1 MVENYS
7 NDYDVKCKLDACKT
21 YPAITD
27 SERGEIVCG
36 GCGLIL
42 VQNLADASYENNGYT
57 QEDFMKQTRTGPAT
71 SLTMFDKG
79 LSTIIG
85 NNKDSSGNALSS
97 KTKYEFNRLRTWDQR
112 SKSRKT
118 ATLSKAFTLL
128 HSMKTKLGIPDN
140 VVESA
145 AYIYRKTVSAKLT
158 RGRTMTSLISA
169 SLYAACRENNI
180 PRTLDDIADAGN
192 VERRI
197 LSRDLRTII
206 KRLGLNLNQYDT
218 SSFIS
223 KISNNMNLKEKT
235 KRGAFEIL
243 KRCEEK
249 KITAGKHPVAQAA
262 ASLYISCII
271 NGEKISQK
279 KFSLEAGVSDVTI
292 RNRAML
298 IKKTLKLDE

>member
-1 MVENYS
+1 MVVNS
-7 NDYDVKCKLDACKT
+7 SSDYDVKCQLDTCKT

-42 VQNLADASYENNGYT
+42 VQNMPDTSYEANGYT
-57 QEDFMKQTRTGPAT
+57 QEDFMKQTRTGPAI
-71 SLTMFDKG
+71 SLTMHDKG
-79 LSTIIG
+79 LSTVIG
-85 NNKDSSGNALSS
+85 TNKDSSGNALSN

-128 HSMKTKLGIPDN
+128 HGMKTKLGIPDN
-140 VVESA
+140 VVENA

-158 RGRTMTSLISA
+158 RGRTMASLISA

-180 PRTLDDIADAGN
+180 PRTLDDIARAGN

-206 KRLGLNLNQYDT
+206 KKLGLNLNQYDT
-218 SSFIS
+218 ATFIS
-223 KISNNMNLKEKT
+223 RISNNMNLKEKT
-235 KRGAFEIL
+235 KRDAFEIL
-243 KRCEEK
+243 ESCQKEQ
-249 KITAGKHPVAQAA
+249 ITAGKHPVAQAA
-262 ASLYISCII
+262 ASLYISCLM

-279 KFSLEAGVSDVTI
+279 KFSVESGVSDVTI

-298 IKKTLKLDE
+298 IKKTLKLDD

>member
-1 MVENYS
+1 MIENYS
-7 NDYDVKCKLDACKT
+7 NDYDVECQLDTCKT

-42 VQNLADASYENNGYT
+42 LQNMADASYENNGYT
-57 QEDFMKQTRTGPAT
+57 SEDFMKLSRTGPAT
-71 SLTMFDKG
+71 SLTMNDRG
-79 LSTIIG
+79 LSTVIG
-85 NNKDSSGNALSS
+85 TNKDSTGKALSS

-128 HSMKTKLGIPDN
+128 HGMKTKLGISNN
-140 VVESA
+140 VVENA
-145 AYIYRKTVSAKLT
+145 AYIYRKVVSAKLT
-158 RGRTMTSLISA
+158 RGRTMASLISA
-169 SLYAACRENNI
+169 SLYAACRENNV
-180 PRTLDDIADAGN
+180 PRTLDDIAKAGN

-206 KRLGLNLNQYDT
+206 RKLELNLNQYDT
-218 SSFIS
+218 ASFIS

-235 KRGAFEIL
+235 KRDAFEIR
-243 KRCEEK
+243 KRCEKEQ
-249 KITAGKHPVAQAA
+249 ITAGKHPVAQAA
-262 ASLYISCII
+262 ASLYISCIM

-279 KFSLEAGVSDVTI
+279 KFSVESGVSDVTI
-292 RNRAML
+292 RNRALL
-298 IKKTLKLDE
+298 IKKTLKLVE